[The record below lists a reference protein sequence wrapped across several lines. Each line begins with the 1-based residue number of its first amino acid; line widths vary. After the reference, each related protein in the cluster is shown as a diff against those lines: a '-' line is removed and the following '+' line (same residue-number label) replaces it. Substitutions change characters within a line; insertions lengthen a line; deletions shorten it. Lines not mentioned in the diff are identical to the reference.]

1 MSVTRRVVLEQLAR
15 ASDAEQR
22 ETTTKAALAATLNT
36 DKQTIESHL
45 DGLAACE
52 LARTHP
58 DGRVR
63 ITITGE
69 ELLALESTENRDEFA
84 TASTGAICRRM

>member
-1 MSVTRRVVLEQLAR
+1 MSVTRRAVLEQLAT
-15 ASDAEQR
+15 ASDADQR
-22 ETTTKAALAATLNT
+22 ETTTEAVLAATLDT
-36 DKQTIESHL
+36 DEQTIESHL

-52 LARTHP
+52 LVRTYP

-69 ELLALESTENRDEFA
+69 ELLALNTDELVIVD
-84 TASTGAICRRM
+84 SK